1 MRTSLM
7 ACLIAISAYVCLNQN
22 HNALGNA
29 RHAQQTYSV
38 ANQFVYLNTKSTR
51 PLVEARIGDGRGVE
65 QSGVFELDT
74 GATHT
79 TLNSSSTQKLG
90 LKSGTTIVTK
100 LTGRISTA
108 TAVLPVL
115 RLGRVELK
123 NLTVVVL
130 EPMPSPYNV
139 IGIIGADVLMGHVVT
154 LDFPNERALFT
165 SQPPTLS
172 EYHVL
177 LEEPIRIRDG
187 LAFVSCRLPGI
198 QQQGNCNLLLDTGF
212 NEQVL
217 FCTKMAKFLHLYDTE
232 TMILDTGN
240 GESTAYFGTLSW
252 IGIGGK
258 FRIERAKVGVYDGG
272 PPLPLRAKF
281 CPGILGLAVL
291 QRYVVQIDY
300 GSRVLRL
307 LQKN

>member
-1 MRTSLM
+1 MRTSLVP
-7 ACLIAISAYVCLNQN
+7 CFIAISAYICLTQN
-22 HNALGNA
+22 PNSLGNA
-29 RHAQQTYSV
+29 RHPQQTYP
-38 ANQFVYLNTKSTR
+38 APNQFVYLNTKSTR
-51 PLVEARIGDGRGVE
+51 PLIEATIVNGRGVE

-74 GATHT
+74 GSTHT
-79 TLNSSSTQKLG
+79 TLNSNSAQRLG
-90 LKSGTTIVTK
+90 LKVGTTIVTK
-100 LTGRISTA
+100 LTGKISTA

-115 RLGRVELK
+115 RVGGLELT
-123 NLTVVVL
+123 NLTAIVL
-130 EPMPSPYNV
+130 EPKPSPYDV

-172 EYHVL
+172 EYRVL
-177 LEEPIRIRDG
+177 LEEPMRIRDG

-198 QQQGNCNLLLDTGF
+198 QQQGNCNLLVDTGF

-232 TMILDTGN
+232 TMTLETGN
-240 GESTAYFGTLSW
+240 GEATAYFGTLSW

-258 FRIERAKVGVYDGG
+258 FRIERPRVGVYDSG
-272 PPLPLRAKF
+272 PPLPLQAKF
-281 CPGILGLAVL
+281 CPGFLGLAVL

-307 LQKN
+307 LQNN